1 MAQAVA
7 IWLDIVP
14 DPLLP
19 KLVSKLARDVVENG
33 LTVGFVGVRYMFE
46 ALAKSN
52 RTQAALECIARPGYP
67 GYHYEL
73 YNEYEPATSLWESW
87 NVPFQTCIVCETSR
101 DHHYQASINTFL
113 RRFVTGLDMADGSA
127 GWAALRVRPEA
138 ALVPKTMLSFAS
150 VTVLSHR
157 GVIHFAWE
165 HAARGEMTMHLT
177 VPSGSVAEVHVPKN
191 QAIQS
196 VTESNELIWTKHGA
210 LTNKLKSIRFVNDD
224 GRFLIFSTGSG
235 TYFFETRIMH

>member
-1 MAQAVA
+1 MA

-14 DPLLP
+14 ESLLP
-19 KLVSKLARDVVENG
+19 ELVSKLATDVVESG

-113 RRFVTGLDMADGSA
+113 RRYVAGLDMAHGSA

-138 ALVPKTMLSFAS
+138 ALAPQTALPSAS
-150 VTVLSHR
+150 ATVLSHR
-157 GVIHFAWE
+157 GAIHFAWE
-165 HAARGEMTMHLT
+165 RAARGAMTMRLT
-177 VPSGSVAEVHVPKN
+177 VPAGSVAEVHVPKHHG
-191 QAIQS
+191 IQS
-196 VTESNELIWTKHGA
+196 VTESNEIIWTKDGA
-210 LTNKLKSIRFVNDD
+210 PLGEFESIQFVEDD
-224 GRFLIFSTGSG
+224 GRFLVFSTGSG
-235 TYFFETRIMH
+235 IYFFETRVVS